1 MDKKNNEQER
11 VSSPAE
17 LNDYIR
23 VSSPA
28 VWIVLGIVAICLA
41 AFIVWGFFGT
51 VDAVDEAGS
60 VVTVHPISFVI
71 N

>member
-1 MDKKNNEQER
+1 MENRNNEKDR
-11 VSSPAE
+11 VSSPSE

-23 VSSPA
+23 VSSSA
-28 VWIVLGIVAICLA
+28 VWVVLAVVAVCLA

-51 VDAVDEAGS
+51 VDVLDEAGK
-60 VVTVHPISFVI
+60 VTPVHPISFVV

>member
-28 VWIVLGIVAICLA
+28 VWIVLGIVTICLV
-41 AFIVWGFFGT
+41 AFILWGFFGT
-51 VDAVDEAGS
+51 VDAVDEVGS
-60 VVTVHPISFVI
+60 VTPVHPISFVI